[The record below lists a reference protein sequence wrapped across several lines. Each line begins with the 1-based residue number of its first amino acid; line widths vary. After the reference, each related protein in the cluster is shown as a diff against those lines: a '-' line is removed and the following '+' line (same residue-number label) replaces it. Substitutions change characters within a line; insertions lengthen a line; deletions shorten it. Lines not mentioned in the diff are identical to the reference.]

1 MLMQQNS
8 EDDYKKNRDRSS
20 TMDNKG
26 ERKQDARSPEVK
38 SPGVKR
44 NNSITLNRQA
54 SNSSNFSNSSQRAR
68 QSKKMRKSIESMGS
82 SVKSASLLDDG
93 IMVQSDLSM
102 LNFKDSY
109 RDRSFW
115 HIWTMITF
123 SMMYAFF
130 MKVAFKSYGSTI
142 YSDDVYLTNTAKI
155 GFLTAAVSRFGW
167 AALQEVLGFKRVYTI
182 LLVL

>member
-68 QSKKMRKSIESMGS
+68 
-82 SVKSASLLDDG
+82 
-93 IMVQSDLSM
+93 
-102 LNFKDSY
+102 
-109 RDRSFW
+109 
-115 HIWTMITF
+115 
-123 SMMYAFF
+123 
-130 MKVAFKSYGSTI
+130 
-142 YSDDVYLTNTAKI
+142 
-155 GFLTAAVSRFGW
+155 
-167 AALQEVLGFKRVYTI
+167 
-182 LLVL
+182 